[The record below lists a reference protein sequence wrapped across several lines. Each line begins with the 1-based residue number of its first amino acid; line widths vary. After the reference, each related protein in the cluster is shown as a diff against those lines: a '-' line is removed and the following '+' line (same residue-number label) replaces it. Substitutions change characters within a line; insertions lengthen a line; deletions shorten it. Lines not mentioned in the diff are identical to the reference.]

1 MPGWTRR
8 CGARPPI
15 ERSSSH
21 TLPPSGAYRPEM
33 TLMQVVLPEPLGP
46 TRPRISPD
54 FRSKLKPSS
63 ARKPPKR
70 LTRFSTV
77 RSGERGVSGDIDPP
91 TAQQR
96 DQSGRQEQHQPHDE
110 EAVDELEILR
120 RRDADAVVNAG
131 GDDDAEQRP
140 EDGRLTAEH
149 READGEDAGLAR
161 THRRRRE
168 HP

>member
-1 MPGWTRR
+1 
-8 CGARPPI
+8 
-15 ERSSSH
+15 
-21 TLPPSGAYRPEM
+21 
-33 TLMQVVLPEPLGP
+33 MQVVLPEPLGP

-110 EAVDELEILR
+110 EAVGELEILR
-120 RRDADAVVNAG
+120 RREPEGVGNSVKEEE
-131 GDDDAEQRP
+131 AEAAP
-140 EDGRLTAEH
+140 DEGT
-149 READGEDAGLAR
+149 
-161 THRRRRE
+161 
-168 HP
+168 

>member
-1 MPGWTRR
+1 MPRWTGRW
-8 CGARPPI
+8 GAGPAI

-77 RSGERGVSGDIDPP
+77 RSGERGVPRDIDPP

-96 DQSGRQEQHQPHDE
+96 DQSGRQEQHHPPDE
-110 EAVDELEILR
+110 EAATELATLR
-120 RRDADAVVNAG
+120 RRDAHGVVNAI
-131 GDDDAEQRP
+131 
-140 EDGRLTAEH
+140 ED
-149 READGEDAGLAR
+149 
-161 THRRRRE
+161 
-168 HP
+168 